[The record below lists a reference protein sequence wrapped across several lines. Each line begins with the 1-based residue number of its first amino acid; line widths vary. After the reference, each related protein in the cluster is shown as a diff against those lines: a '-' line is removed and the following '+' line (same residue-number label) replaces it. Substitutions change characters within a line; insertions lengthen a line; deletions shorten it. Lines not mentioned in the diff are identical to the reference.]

1 MKKIITSLSIFF
13 MPMVL
18 FASEHGE
25 TNGPNYKEFGFR
37 VLTFAIFAFILVK
50 LLKNPV
56 KNLLTNRTAEIEK
69 AINDAVKAKQD
80 AENELNNYKSKLK
93 DMEKEL
99 EEMKEKAMKATE
111 AEKAEIIEDAEKTI
125 EKLKS
130 FTENMIE
137 SELKQAKEN
146 LRKEALML
154 SLKIAEERLSNELK
168 GDVQNK
174 LLKEYI
180 NKIGASN

>member
-1 MKKIITSLSIFF
+1 MKKILITLNLLLLPVI
-13 MPMVL
+13 L
-18 FASEHGE
+18 FAAEHGE
-25 TNGPNYKEFGFR
+25 AHGPNYKEFGFR

-56 KNLLTNRTAEIEK
+56 KKLLTDRTADIEK
-69 AINDAVKAKQD
+69 AINDAVQAKKD
-80 AENELNNYKSKLK
+80 AEIELNSYKTKLK

-99 EEMKEKAMKATE
+99 EEMKAKALKATE
-111 AEKAEIIEDAEKTI
+111 AEKEEIIEDAEKTI
-125 EKLKS
+125 EKLKA

-137 SELKQAKEN
+137 SELKQAKDG
-146 LRKEALML
+146 LRKEALLL

-168 GDVQNK
+168 GEAQNK